1 MKLPT
6 VFKQFSVIET
16 ILLFSFVI
24 FIIFPINMPSPIAQ
38 LVETPLGIVM
48 IMGITISLFIFTNP
62 ILGVIYL
69 LVAYEL
75 LRRSS
80 TSMHQNV
87 YQAIPHVVHS
97 KPSAHSDPSAPNQ
110 QSNIE
115 VSLPIL
121 NRTLEEDII
130 SQRAPVGRSASNTF
144 VDTNFKPV
152 SDNILGGSM
161 L

>member
-69 LVAYEL
+69 LVAYEI

-80 TSMHQNV
+80 TSTHQNV
-87 YQAIPHVVHS
+87 YQAIPHVVHP
-97 KPSAHSDPSAPNQ
+97 KPSDTSVQNQ
-110 QSNIE
+110 QSNVD

-130 SQRAPVGRSASNTF
+130 SQRAPIGRSNATTF

>member
-16 ILLFSFVI
+16 ILLFLFVI
-24 FIIFPINMPSPIAQ
+24 FIIFPINPPSPIAQ
-38 LVETPLGIVM
+38 LVESPLGIVM

-80 TSMHQNV
+80 ISVHQNI
-87 YQAIPHVVHS
+87 YQAIPHVVHQ
-97 KPSAHSDPSAPNQ
+97 KMSDPSDPSVPNQ
-110 QSNIE
+110 QSDVV

-130 SQRAPVGRSASNTF
+130 SQRAPVGRSNANTF

>member
-16 ILLFSFVI
+16 ILLFSFIV
-24 FIIFPINMPSPIAQ
+24 FIIFPINVPSPIAHIIESP
-38 LVETPLGIVM
+38 LGMVIILGIVV
-48 IMGITISLFIFTNP
+48 SLFILTNP
-62 ILGVIYL
+62 ILGVIYI

-80 TSMHQNV
+80 TAVRGSVIRHSQ
-87 YQAIPHVVHS
+87 IPHVAKH
-97 KPSAHSDPSAPNQ
+97 H
-110 QSNIE
+110 NINNDTKGGVANNID

-130 SQRAPVGRSASNTF
+130 SKRAPIGRSDSNTF
-144 VDTNFKPV
+144 IDTNFKPV
-152 SDNILGGSM
+152 SDNSLGGSM
-161 L
+161 F